1 MSATSSA
8 SIDIMEKQDVF
19 KEKILPILNYV
30 GAIGALITSI
40 SYIILVIVLI
50 FGFKAEKVLHTT
62 VFAIVNAGVGF
73 IIMQFLKY
81 QGITFAENI
90 EENKKLIDQYHSTK
104 TKDKKPHSLGYYWF
118 TSVVKDIF
126 IKCISVGITTVGL
139 IYIVI
144 QGSKDFNLIWLAIVN
159 LLMFI
164 SFGLLALVKAY
175 KYFNS
180 TYIEYIKE
188 QLQEGE
194 NENGSKENLS

>member
-1 MSATSSA
+1 
-8 SIDIMEKQDVF
+8 MEKHDFF
-19 KEKILPILNYV
+19 KEKILPVLNYI

-40 SYIILVIVLI
+40 AYIILVIILI
-50 FGFKAEKVLHTT
+50 FGFKAEDILQTT
-62 VFAIVNAGVGF
+62 VFALVNAGVGF
-73 IIMQFLKY
+73 VIMQFLKY
-81 QGITFAENI
+81 QGITFAENLDDNQKI
-90 EENKKLIDQYHSTK
+90 LQQYRQTK
-104 TKDKKPHSLGYYWF
+104 TKDKKNHALKYFWI
-118 TSVVKDIF
+118 TTVVKDLL
-126 IKCISVGITTVGL
+126 IKCLMLALTTIGL
-139 IYIVI
+139 IYII
-144 QGSKDFNLIWLAIVN
+144 IKGSKDFNLIWLSIVN